1 MQKNV
6 GCRNFF
12 MSKQKFDFMLAK
24 NQPSLAG
31 AWAKLGN
38 YLGAM
43 LRAVVV
49 KGVILRHM
57 YDNN

>member
-1 MQKNV
+1 MV
-6 GCRNFF
+6 GLTEN
-12 MSKQKFDFMLAK
+12 KGT
-24 NQPSLAG
+24 QPSLAG